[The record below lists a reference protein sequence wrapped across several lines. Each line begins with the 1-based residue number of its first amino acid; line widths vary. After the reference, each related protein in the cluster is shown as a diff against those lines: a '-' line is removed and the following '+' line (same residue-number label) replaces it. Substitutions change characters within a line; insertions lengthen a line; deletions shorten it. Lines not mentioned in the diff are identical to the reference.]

1 MQDTAGEG
9 LILVCGASGEL
20 GWQVARRLLERGANV
35 RVLLRAEADATVLQ
49 ECGAE
54 IVGGDFRDRDS
65 LERAVQG
72 VATVVSGVTALSR
85 MLAGTEGRDGFRAVD
100 RDGNLAL
107 VEAAERAGAER
118 FVFVSVAGIDRAWQ
132 TPYGQAKLA
141 VEARL
146 LRSSLRE
153 VIVRPA
159 AFQEV
164 LLSPA
169 AGLDWDN
176 GKLTIFGRGEAP
188 VRYVAVDDV
197 AVAVA
202 CWTLA
207 DDPPRRVQFG
217 GPEAL
222 GRNEVAS
229 LVEGAVGR
237 PMKRRHVPRPV
248 LAAGSRILKRLKP
261 ELATVMGLSL
271 MMDDGADWNDRPLRQ
286 LGIEPRPASAYIAR
300 TVGSQAPQQPVA
312 GLLGPLSAHINA
324 ARRLLDGAG
333 RPNG

>member
-1 MQDTAGEG
+1 MQERIDQG

-20 GWQVARRLLERGANV
+20 GRRVARQLIEHRKNV
-35 RVLLRAEADATVLQ
+35 RVLLRPQADATELQ

-54 IVGGDFRDRDS
+54 IVRGDFRDHES
-65 LERAVQG
+65 LERAVRG
-72 VATVVSGVTALSR
+72 VGTVVSGVTALTR
-85 MLAGTEGRDGFRAVD
+85 ILAGTEARDGFRVVD

-107 VEAAERAGAER
+107 IAAAERAGARR
-118 FVFVSVAGIDRAWQ
+118 FVFVSVAGIERARQ
-132 TPYGQAKLA
+132 TLYGQAKLA

-146 LRSSLRE
+146 LRSPLRE

-164 LLSPA
+164 VLSPA

-202 CWTLA
+202 RLALA
-207 DDPPRRVQFG
+207 DDPPRWVDFG

-222 GRNEVAS
+222 SRKEVAS
-229 LVEGAVGR
+229 LIERAAER
-237 PMKRRHVPRPV
+237 PMKRRRVPRPV
-248 LAAGSRILKRLKP
+248 LAVGSRILKRLKP

-271 MMDDGADWNDRPLRQ
+271 MMDDGANWDDRPLRE
-286 LGIEPRPASAYIAR
+286 LGIEPR
-300 TVGSQAPQQPVA
+300 
-312 GLLGPLSAHINA
+312 
-324 ARRLLDGAG
+324 
-333 RPNG
+333 

>member
-1 MQDTAGEG
+1 MEDKGGSG

-20 GWQVARRLLERGANV
+20 GRRLARQLLERGANV
-35 RVLLRAEADATVLQ
+35 RVLLRPQTDATELQ
-49 ECGAE
+49 KSGAE
-54 IVGGDFRDRDS
+54 IVRGDFRDRES
-65 LERAVQG
+65 LERAVRDA
-72 VATVVSGVTALSR
+72 ATVVSGVTALAR

-107 VEAAERAGAER
+107 IDAAEQAGVGR
-118 FVFVSVAGIDRAWQ
+118 FVFVSVAGIERARQ

-141 VEARL
+141 VEAQL
-146 LRSSLRE
+146 LRSPLRE

-176 GKLTIFGRGEAP
+176 GKLTIFGRGQAP

-202 CWTLA
+202 RLALA
-207 DDPPRRVQFG
+207 DDPPRRVDFG

-222 GRNEVAS
+222 SRNEVAN
-229 LVEGAVGR
+229 LIERAAAR
-237 PMKRRHVPRPV
+237 PMKRRRVPRPV
-248 LAAGSRILKRLKP
+248 LATGSRILKRLKP

-271 MMDDGADWNDRPLRQ
+271 MIDDGANWDERSLRD
-286 LGIEPRPASAYIAR
+286 LGIEPRPASTYIA
-300 TVGSQAPQQPVA
+300 QAVDTQEPQQPVA

-324 ARRLLDGAG
+324 AEEV
-333 RPNG
+333 